1 MRRYFAP
8 VNLQDELQKEKLV
21 QQARLLLEEAAV
33 HDQVIIDS
41 LQKENEP
48 NILSLLELNAAEVY
62 SLAEIEKICIRHRLR
77 FLPSKHFNARFP
89 YEAIEQIK
97 LLENKYHCTLSDFH
111 IMAPASLFKLEDP
124 EKDPVLFARINES
137 QFLFIH
143 KWGRDMSPLRRLIV
157 YPLRNLESYVTFL
170 ISFVFMLSMLVPENW
185 LMRTDAMKDQ
195 IVQLRILFFFHY
207 MILLGGMS
215 IFFGFSFY
223 KNFSE
228 SVWKSK
234 YIY

>member
-21 QQARLLLEEAAV
+21 QQARLLLENAAV
-33 HDQVIIDS
+33 QDQAIIDN
-41 LQKENEP
+41 LEKESEP
-48 NILSLLELNAAEVY
+48 TILSLLELNDASVY
-62 SLAEIEKICIRHRLR
+62 TLSEIEKLCIRYRLR
-77 FLPSKHFNARFP
+77 FLPSKHFRARFP
-89 YEAIEQIK
+89 YEAIEHIK
-97 LLENKYHCTLSDFH
+97 LLENKYKCTLSDFH
-111 IMAPASLFKLEDP
+111 IMAPAGLFKLEDP
-124 EKDPVLFARINES
+124 EKDPVLFAKIDENR
-137 QFLFIH
+137 FLFIH
-143 KWGRDMSPLRRLIV
+143 KWGRDLSPIRRIVV
-157 YPLRNLESYVTFL
+157 YPLRNLESYVMFL
-170 ISFVFMLSMLVPENW
+170 ISFVFLLSLMVPESW
-185 LMRTDAMKDQ
+185 LMRSDVMKDQ
-195 IVQLRILFFFHY
+195 VVQLRILFFFHY